1 MPRADRRPELLVLA
15 SNVAGECRRCIA
27 LVATTAE
34 AVSRWEGIALFVRIL
49 SVFIVWS
56 ILLPG
61 WHLCAQHGDPRPP
74 S

>member
-15 SNVAGECRRCIA
+15 SNVAGECRRCIGGDH
-27 LVATTAE
+27 TAE

-61 WHLCAQHGDPRPP
+61 RHLCAQHGDPRPP